1 MSACFFPA
9 LGSSYIFP
17 ALVSDAADWIIAF
30 VVAVSVICQ
39 MRLPRFGFT
48 TAETAVLLQNPA
60 YSSLCVFQ
68 VWSSKACGCVC
79 KERRYRNCARR
90 QKFVDEETCMC
101 TNIKALEAK
110 KVSSPKP
117 QQKGIM

>member
-9 LGSSYIFP
+9 LGSCCIFP

-48 TAETAVLLQNPA
+48 AD
-60 YSSLCVFQ
+60 S
-68 VWSSKACGCVC
+68 
-79 KERRYRNCARR
+79 
-90 QKFVDEETCMC
+90 
-101 TNIKALEAK
+101 
-110 KVSSPKP
+110 
-117 QQKGIM
+117 